1 MTVGRGQ
8 AEGDGQRLVLVWVGA
23 LDVLDPSDGFV
34 VATLRVGEDAAFCKE
49 KRRRRRTMTMML
61 LMMMTKAAMRLRRQA
76 RRR

>member
-34 VATLRVGEDAAFCKE
+34 VATLRVGEDADYCDDVMM
-49 KRRRRRTMTMML
+49 RRMVML
-61 LMMMTKAAMRLRRQA
+61 KTTPKAAMRPRSRHSPS
-76 RRR
+76 R